1 MYLII
6 HTSIMSNTVNK
17 NIILDNINNDTIV
30 IKRNGTNQVFNCNK
44 ITRRLERLIDKEPRL
59 LCNAMVIVTKTLSVI
74 NVDEISTSDIDGIT
88 AKISYDMVN
97 YHPDYAVLSARIV
110 VDNLHKNTDDSFT
123 AFIDKASNNKNTT
136 IINNPHAPLIDSK
149 LYRFVKNNKLQLNK
163 ILNCAK
169 DFQFDWFGIWTLI
182 DRYLIKRSGNED
194 DKLARPQDF
203 VIERP
208 QYMFMRIA
216 CALSINQSYV
226 DDNREVVFQLI
237 EDIYNDLSDGRISLA
252 TPTMKNAGT
261 TCGQL
266 LSCFLLRMEDDS
278 EKIMKGA
285 MNIALISK
293 GAGGVGW
300 SKCWRP
306 NKTEVKKTS
315 GRSAGEGPFL
325 KIYEKILEAFDQGGN
340 RPGSGADYKR
350 IWEYEFLTWIKYRR
364 PRETEETS
372 IRNLFYAIWKD
383 DLFMDCVRND
393 LPWYFISKYDQPELV
408 NLYGDAFEKKY
419 FEIVANPLGTRITKM
434 PARKVFNQILETMIE
449 SGMPYMASADRVNEL
464 SNQKN
469 IGLIHNSNLCIEIME
484 TCSEDRI
491 ACCCLAT
498 IPVNRFLVLKPEYKE
513 DTDNNFNPDIA
524 ATFVSDI
531 SDLQSSSSSEDDF
544 SSPKHHTSIGIK
556 QSLEYL
562 LIDKYTYD
570 WEAFKKS
577 VKLTVTIL
585 NNVID
590 VNEYPVEAAKLANME
605 QRPLGIGIQGMA
617 DWHAM
622 TNTVWGSPKSR
633 KFASQ
638 VAEVLHFASLEQSKD
653 LAKKHKTFYPY
664 FKANPKFPD
673 IEPCPLA
680 QGIFQWQQW
689 HSVPSGVRRGLVEVV
704 PDKDLAAAG
713 ITNWDNLRKEI
724 QEHGIY
730 NSLLNAYPPTASS
743 SNIQGNV
750 ESFEPFKSCA
760 YLRKTISGDFSVYNP
775 WLIKLLYKLGL
786 WTRDV
791 SKQMIADDG
800 SIQNI
805 NIIPQEVKDLYKTA
819 WEISPYTLA
828 DMSAC
833 YAPWV
838 DQSMSDNIFIKNAST
853 GVELSN
859 VLMYRD
865 ELGLKTVMYY
875 LKQSATGGKR
885 KFANESGNVRQDK
898 AEDISASAIS
908 ISSSSASDA
917 IEEAVIE
924 DTSSSSSSVAMSCSR
939 DNKDCESCSA

>member
-6 HTSIMSNTVNK
+6 HTSIMSNTINK
-17 NIILDNINNDTIV
+17 NMILDNINNATIV
-30 IKRNGTNQVFNCNK
+30 IKRNGNHQVFNCDK
-44 ITRRLERLIDKEPRL
+44 ITSRLERLINKVPRL
-59 LCNAMVIVTKTLSVI
+59 SCNAAVIVTKTLSII
-74 NVDEISTSDIDGIT
+74 NIAKISTSDIDDIT
-88 AKISYDMVN
+88 AKISYDMIG
-97 YHPDYAVLSARIV
+97 YHPDYAGLSARIV
-110 VDNLHKNTDDSFT
+110 EDNLHKHTDDSFT
-123 AFIDKASNNKNTT
+123 AFIDKAANNKNITVV
-136 IINNPHAPLIDSK
+136 NHPNAPLISTK
-149 LYRFVKNNKLQLNK
+149 LYRFVKNNKVRLNK
-163 ILNCAK
+163 IVNCDK

-194 DKLARPQDF
+194 DKLAKPQNF

-216 CALSINQSYV
+216 CALSINQSWA
-226 DDNREVVFQLI
+226 DDNREEVFQLI
-237 EDIYNDLSDGRISLA
+237 EAIYNDLSDGRISLA

-261 TCGQL
+261 PCGQL

-372 IRNLFYAIWKD
+372 IRSLFYAIWKD

-408 NLYGDAFEKKY
+408 DLYGDAFEKKY
-419 FEIVANPLGTRITKM
+419 FEIVANPSGTRITTM

-484 TCSEDRI
+484 FCSEQRI

-498 IPVNRFLVLKPEYKE
+498 IPVNRFLVLKPEYVE
-513 DTDNNFNPDIA
+513 DTNNDSNIDMDEI
-524 ATFVSDI
+524 FVSGI
-531 SDLQSSSSSEDDF
+531 SENMSSSSDDNY
-544 SSPKHHTSIGIK
+544 SPAKHQTTIPVK
-556 QSLEYL
+556 QLLEYH

-570 WEAFKKS
+570 WEAFKQS

-590 VNEYPVEAAKLANME
+590 VNEYPVEEAKLANME

-664 FKANPKFPD
+664 FKPNPKFPNID
-673 IEPCPLA
+673 PSPLA

-689 HSVPSGVRRGLVEVV
+689 HSVPSGVRRGLSAVV

-713 ITNWDNLRKEI
+713 ITNWDNLRNEI

-775 WLIKLLYKLGL
+775 WLIKLLFKLGL
-786 WTRDV
+786 WTRAV

-805 NIIPQEVKDLYKTA
+805 DIIPQEVKDLYKTA

-853 GVELSN
+853 GVELAN

-875 LKQSATGGKR
+875 LKQSATDGKR

-898 AEDISASAIS
+898 SEDIV
-908 ISSSSASDA
+908 SSSSASDA

-924 DTSSSSSSVAMSCSR
+924 DTSASSGSMPMSCSK
-939 DNKDCESCSA
+939 DNKDCEACSA